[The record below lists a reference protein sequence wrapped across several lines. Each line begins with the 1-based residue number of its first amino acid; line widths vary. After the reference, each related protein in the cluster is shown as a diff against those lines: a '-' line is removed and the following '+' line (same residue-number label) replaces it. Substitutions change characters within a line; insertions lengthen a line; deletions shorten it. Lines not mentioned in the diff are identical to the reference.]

1 MEESLSGIG
10 VGFQGKQEL
19 TFDNFVTGDSNYVAF
34 SAAKEVSESPGTR
47 YNPLFIFCDVGQGK
61 THLLHAIGWDYLRMK
76 PDGLVQLINGDEFSE
91 ELAEAPDRRALR
103 ERYSRCDILLVDD
116 FHLLTDQARAEI
128 VRLFEALHA
137 GTGQLVLTSIRA
149 PEELDLD
156 DRLRSRIEGG
166 LVCKILPPDM
176 ATRIA
181 ILRKKAE
188 VAGVSIKEGVL
199 EDIARKVTMNVRKLE
214 GAVNRLV
221 VLSKARDEMI
231 SADFAASALRDIMP
245 EYPAE
250 PALMYEAPAE
260 GGESEF
266 SDFVSDVAK
275 TLARISPEPSE
286 EAKLREAY
294 AQKLYVWEMK
304 GFVVDRLK
312 SALDKKMDVLARE
325 FVTFTSDVQRLIEL
339 QNKYGALNAKRFP
352 EEAAVI
358 EKLLFDPSA
367 VEEVRRRIDNLEARL
382 GAVPSDLVEDYT
394 FEKFAVGPSNEDA
407 FNAMKSVAESPFK
420 GPTLILLWGGEG
432 TGKSHLLNA
441 VAREM
446 SEKRS
451 RLDVFLLHG
460 DLFVEDLKV
469 ERGRHT
475 RGKLRHR
482 CAGADILLV
491 DDVRVI
497 FENRYA
503 TDEFMTVLEQR
514 VLDGK
519 KVVLVSDEPPEKTTS
534 DPGFARLL
542 GEGSTV
548 HLKGPS
554 LELKKSIVREYLSRK
569 VVEFEEADVEQVAE
583 GVGENLW
590 VLMDGLDRI
599 VSERRKKALVLE
611 GTTILEDKSGY
622 EPGTEVE
629 EAVEE
634 GPPEAL
640 IVPEELLPEEEVPIP
655 EIADKV
661 ALEEVRVEEAPEAEE
676 EIVEAEEVWVPTVP
690 EMETAPPLEVTV
702 GEEEVAGEPSEDAV
716 VLSEEPE
723 SVSLPVEEAAPQV
736 EALAEVEEEIW
747 VPTPELP
754 PSLDEEMPVVEE
766 EAPPVS
772 AGEETPV
779 VEEEAPP
786 VSAGEETPV
795 VEEEAPP
802 VSAGEETPV
811 VEEEAPPVSAG
822 EETPVVEE
830 EAPPV
835 SAGEEMPVAEEEA
848 PPVRVTEE
856 EKVAPSWEPGRK
868 APALG
873 EIFESGSG
881 VEEAVEEEIRVREVE
896 PAEGALE
903 EEPAGVGEAI
913 EIVREKVEEPTAA
926 PPPEPLELEEV
937 TPAGETREEAAA
949 APAVVEPVVE
959 EIVAPAE
966 PPAVEEGLEVEH
978 VAGPTEMLP
987 AEELEPVGAE
997 DIPLVGV
1004 GEEAQ
1009 RAEDKGG
1016 PSPARSADEIID
1028 TTWEIEGE
1036 RLMEKI

>member
-1 MEESLSGIG
+1 MEENLSRIG
-10 VGFQGKQEL
+10 AGFQGKQEL
-19 TFDNFVTGDSNYVAF
+19 TFDSFVTGDSNYVAF

-61 THLLHAIGWDYLRMK
+61 THLLHAIGWEYLRAK
-76 PDGLVQLINGDEFSE
+76 PDGSVQLINGDEFSE
-91 ELAEAPDRRALR
+91 ELAEAADRRILR
-103 ERYSRCDILLVDD
+103 DRYSRCDILLVDD
-116 FHLLTDQARAEI
+116 FHLLTEQARSEI
-128 VRLFEALHA
+128 VRLFETLHA
-137 GTGQLVLTSIRA
+137 GRRQLVLTSIRA

-181 ILRKKAE
+181 ILRRKAE

-304 GFVVDRLK
+304 GFSVDRLK

-339 QNKYGALNAKRFP
+339 QNRYGALNAKRFP

-382 GAVPSDLVEDYT
+382 GAVPSDLVEDYA
-394 FEKFAVGPSNEDA
+394 FDKFAVGPSNEDA

-420 GPTLILLWGGEG
+420 GPILFLLWGGEG

-446 SEKRS
+446 YDKRS

-460 DLFVEDLKV
+460 DLFVEDLKI
-469 ERGRHT
+469 ERGRHS

-482 CAGADILLV
+482 CAGADVLLV

-497 FENRYA
+497 FENKYA

-514 VLDGK
+514 TLDGK
-519 KVVLVSDEPPEKTTS
+519 KVVLVSDQPPEKTSS

-542 GEGSTV
+542 GEGATV
-548 HLKGPS
+548 RIESPS
-554 LELKKSIVREYLSRK
+554 SELKRSIAREYLSRK
-569 VVEFEEADVEQVAE
+569 VVDFDEADVERVCE
-583 GVGENLW
+583 GVGDNLW
-590 VLMDGLDRI
+590 GLMDGLDQM
-599 VSERRKKALVLE
+599 VTERQKKALVLE
-611 GTTILEDKSGY
+611 GTTILEDRSRY
-622 EPGTEVE
+622 EPVTEVE
-629 EAVEE
+629 EAAEE
-634 GPPEAL
+634 PPAEAAAEAFS
-640 IVPEELLPEEEVPIP
+640 IPEELSEEEEAPVEMITEESGETAVAVEAATPVIEEPWIP
-655 EIADKV
+655 TAEAPPAVQETEAAPAPLVTAGEEAAPPAEDLEDQGI
-661 ALEEVRVEEAPEAEE
+661 LSEEVESVAAPVEEAPPE
-676 EIVEAEEVWVPTVP
+676 VEAV
-690 EMETAPPLEVTV
+690 AA
-702 GEEEVAGEPSEDAV
+702 GEEEM
-716 VLSEEPE
+716 
-723 SVSLPVEEAAPQV
+723 
-736 EALAEVEEEIW
+736 W
-747 VPTPELP
+747 VPTPEAP
-754 PSLDEEMPVVEE
+754 PSVEEEMPP
-766 EAPPVS
+766 EAQEPPAMV
-772 AGEETPV
+772 
-779 VEEEAPP
+779 
-786 VSAGEETPV
+786 
-795 VEEEAPP
+795 
-802 VSAGEETPV
+802 
-811 VEEEAPPVSAG
+811 
-822 EETPVVEE
+822 
-830 EAPPV
+830 
-835 SAGEEMPVAEEEA
+835 
-848 PPVRVTEE
+848 VTED
-856 EKVAPSWEPGRK
+856 EKGAPSWERGRE

-873 EIFESGSG
+873 EIFESGAG
-881 VEEAVEEEIRVREVE
+881 VEEAVEEEAAPGEAE
-896 PAEGALE
+896 PAEAALE
-903 EEPAGVGEAI
+903 EEPSGVGEAI
-913 EIVREKVEEPTAA
+913 EIVRERVEERAVA
-926 PPPEPLELEEV
+926 PPPPEAEPLELEEI
-937 TPAGETREEAAA
+937 TPEEEVAAA
-949 APAVVEPVVE
+949 QAVAEPVVE
-959 EIVAPAE
+959 EAPAPAE
-966 PPAVEEGLEVEH
+966 APPAEESLEVEH
-978 VAGPTEMLP
+978 IAEPAEVLP
-987 AEELEPVGAE
+987 AEELEPVGE
-997 DIPLVGV
+997 EEIPLVGV
-1004 GEEAQ
+1004 EEEAPS
-1009 RAEDKGG
+1009 AEEGVH
-1016 PSPARSADEIID
+1016 PSSPRPSDEIID